1 MLLNVPADDSNQL
14 VSIIDLVN
22 LQEIIFD
29 DTGKNVELLD
39 FREMTSQVKDRAME
53 YRTGLIESLADY
65 DEQIEEFYLDG
76 TQVDE
81 IPHHLI
87 DMAVFKAINF
97 E

>member
-14 VSIIDLVN
+14 VSIIDLIN

-39 FREMTSQVKDRAME
+39 FQEMTSQTKDRAME
-53 YRTGLIESLADY
+53 YRSSLIESLADY

-76 TQVDE
+76 TQVD
-81 IPHHLI
+81 
-87 DMAVFKAINF
+87 
-97 E
+97 